1 MREIEAVVLAAGKGK
16 RMVSALPKV
25 LHRICGRPMIAYVL
39 DTLAQ
44 MGIVSPIVVVGHD
57 AEQVAAA
64 LGEGARYVL
73 QADQLGTG
81 HAVMQ
86 ALPHLEEYAGTVLI
100 IYGDV
105 PFLRAETIETLLA
118 HHRSQGAAATMLTD
132 LRDDPSGYG
141 RVLRDAHGNVRR
153 IVEESDA
160 SPEEREVRE
169 VNAGMY
175 AIEVGALRQALH
187 ALTPVNAQGEYY
199 LTDAIGVLL
208 DGGQTV
214 AAVVVGSSQ
223 EATGINSRAEL
234 ARAEAAMRAA
244 LLSSLMEG
252 GVTIID
258 PQSTYVHAGVR
269 VGRDTILQPGTSLEG
284 RTVIGEDCTIGPH
297 ARLVDAEIGD
307 RVTIIASTVTAS
319 VVGEGTRIGP
329 YSHLRPG
336 VRLGRFVEVGN
347 FAEMT
352 RSTVGDRTKVHHK
365 SYLGDATVGE
375 RVNIGAGTITCNY
388 DGTSKHPTI
397 IEDGAFIGSD
407 TMLIAPVRIGREAMT
422 GAGSVVRRDVPA
434 RGVAVGVPA
443 RVIRRRAASGD
454 PAPGS
459 SPPGQPESGPS
470 ASEPPAPGQ
479 PAAERAE

>member
-1 MREIEAVVLAAGKGK
+1 MRETEAVVLAAGKGK
-16 RMVSALPKV
+16 RMASALPKV
-25 LHRICGRPMIAYVL
+25 LHQICGRPMIAYVL
-39 DTLAQ
+39 DTLVQ
-44 MGIVSPIVVVGHD
+44 VGITSPIVVVGHGG
-57 AEQVAAA
+57 EQVRAA
-64 LGEGARYVL
+64 LGEGVRHAV
-73 QADQLGTG
+73 QDEQLGTG

-86 ALPHLEEYAGTVLI
+86 ALPHLEDYTGTVLI

-118 HHRSQGAAATMLTD
+118 HHRSQAAAATILTD

-153 IVEESDA
+153 IVEEPDA

-175 AIEVGALRQALH
+175 AIEVGALRDALR
-187 ALTPVNAQGEYY
+187 ALTPANAQGEYY
-199 LTDAIGVLL
+199 LTDAISALL
-208 DGGQTV
+208 DGVHTV
-214 AAVVVGSSQ
+214 AAVVVASSQ

-234 ARAEAAMRAA
+234 AQAEAAMRAV
-244 LLSSLMEG
+244 LLGALMEA
-252 GVTIID
+252 GVGVID
-258 PQSTYVHAGVR
+258 PQHTYVHAGVR
-269 VGRDTILQPGTSLEG
+269 VGRDTILHPGTSLEG
-284 RTVIGEDCTIGPH
+284 RTVIGEACVIGPN

-319 VVGEGTRIGP
+319 TVGEGTRIGP

-352 RSTVGDRTKVHHK
+352 RSTVGDRTKIHHM

-388 DGTSKHPTI
+388 DGKNKHQTI

-407 TMLIAPVRIGREAMT
+407 TMLIAPVVIGREAMT
-422 GAGSVVRRDVPA
+422 GAGAVVKRDVPP

-443 RVIRRRAASGD
+443 RVIRHR
-454 PAPGS
+454 PAPE
-459 SPPGQPESGPS
+459 Q
-470 ASEPPAPGQ
+470 PAPK
-479 PAAERAE
+479 RAE

>member
-1 MREIEAVVLAAGKGK
+1 MRETEAVVLAAGKGK

-25 LHRICGRPMIAYVL
+25 LHQICGRPMIAYVL
-39 DTLAQ
+39 DTLVQ
-44 MGIVSPIVVVGHD
+44 VGITSPIVVVGHGG
-57 AEQVAAA
+57 EQVRAA
-64 LGEGARYVL
+64 LGEGVRHAV
-73 QADQLGTG
+73 QDEQLGTG

-86 ALPHLEEYAGTVLI
+86 ALPHLEDYTGTVLI

-118 HHRSQGAAATMLTD
+118 HHRSQAAAATILTD

-153 IVEESDA
+153 IVEEPDA

-175 AIEVGALRQALH
+175 AIEVGALRDALR
-187 ALTPVNAQGEYY
+187 ALTPANAQGEYY
-199 LTDAIGVLL
+199 LTDAISALL
-208 DGGQTV
+208 DGVHTV
-214 AAVVVGSSQ
+214 AAVVVASSQ

-234 ARAEAAMRAA
+234 AQAEAAMRAV
-244 LLSSLMEG
+244 LLGALMEA
-252 GVTIID
+252 GVGVID
-258 PQSTYVHAGVR
+258 PQHTYVHAGVR
-269 VGRDTILQPGTSLEG
+269 VGRDTILHPGTSLEG
-284 RTVIGEDCTIGPH
+284 RTVIGEACVIGPN

-319 VVGEGTRIGP
+319 TVGEGTRIGP

-352 RSTVGDRTKVHHK
+352 RSTVGDRTKVHHM

-388 DGTSKHPTI
+388 DGKNKHQTI

-407 TMLIAPVRIGREAMT
+407 TMLIAPVVIGREAVT
-422 GAGSVVRRDVPA
+422 GAGAVVKRDVPP

-443 RVIRRRAASGD
+443 RVISHR
-454 PAPGS
+454 PAPE
-459 SPPGQPESGPS
+459 Q
-470 ASEPPAPGQ
+470 PAPK
-479 PAAERAE
+479 RAE